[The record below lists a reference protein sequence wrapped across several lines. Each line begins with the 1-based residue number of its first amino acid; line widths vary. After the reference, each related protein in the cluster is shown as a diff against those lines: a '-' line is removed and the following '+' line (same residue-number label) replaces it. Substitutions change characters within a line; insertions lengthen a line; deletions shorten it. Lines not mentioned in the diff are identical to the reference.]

1 MKYRQIFFG
10 KDRFHFIKERFRA
23 LESRVLRRVFGR
35 LRIQNIG
42 ENCTTNKKKIITFTT
57 LTTSHLVE

>member
-1 MKYRQIFFG
+1 MKYRKIFFG

-35 LRIQNIG
+35 SRIQNIG
-42 ENCTTNKKKIITFTT
+42 ENCTTNQKILSPSPPWQPHI
-57 LTTSHLVE
+57 L